1 MTLIIAAKQTLGQ
14 PNETAAWLEV
24 SRDIRELKNER
35 KQREREKNIRS
46 TTKSRNIIEKSKMK
60 KVKTETN
67 YVRFKAKTIKEKE
80 DELKRNIEK

>member
-1 MTLIIAAKQTLGQ
+1 MKE
-14 PNETAAWLEV
+14 N
-24 SRDIRELKNER
+24 REW
-35 KQREREKNIRS
+35 EKNIRS

-67 YVRFKAKTIKEKE
+67 YTCFKVKTIKEKE